1 MKRKSDPRHKNRQ
14 KTVKKLFEQSFRPD
28 LETKNGSDTEQV
40 LKKQKD
46 IDILIK
52 KYAPSWPLEQIAP
65 IDLATLRMAVWE
77 LKFKKEKVPY
87 KVIVDEAVEIAKEY
101 GTETSGSF
109 VNGVLGSIIKS
120 TKIPKES
127 L

>member
-28 LETKNGSDTEQV
+28 LKTKNESDAAQI

-52 KYAPSWPLEQIAP
+52 KYAPSWPVEQIAP

-77 LKFKKEKVPY
+77 LKFKKKKVPY
-87 KVIVDEAVEIAKEY
+87 KVIVDEAVEIAKEH

-120 TKIPKES
+120 TKIPKEA
-127 L
+127 

>member
-14 KTVKKLFEQSFRPD
+14 KTVKKLFEQSFRKD
-28 LETKNGSDTEQV
+28 VEIKNGSDAEQV

-46 IDILIK
+46 IDKLIK
-52 KYAPSWPLEQIAP
+52 KYAPSWPLTQIAP
-65 IDLATLRMAVWE
+65 VDLATLRMAIWE
-77 LKFKKEKVPY
+77 LMFKKKKEPY

-109 VNGVLGSIIKS
+109 INGVLGSIIKS
-120 TKIPKES
+120 TKIPKEA
-127 L
+127 